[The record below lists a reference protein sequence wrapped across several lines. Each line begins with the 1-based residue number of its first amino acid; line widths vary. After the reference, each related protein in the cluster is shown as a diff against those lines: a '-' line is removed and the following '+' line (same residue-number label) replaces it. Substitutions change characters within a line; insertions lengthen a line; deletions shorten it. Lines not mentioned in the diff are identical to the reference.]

1 MRSRTGGAGA
11 IETPTPGAVPDF
23 IPVVGRYRTPA
34 TWRLSFHCG
43 MNAAETSACRG
54 IRIGC
59 VSAPRRDAVRTSPR
73 SWPGTTRR
81 LRTDRSTA
89 WLAGR
94 FQSRE
99 GLTHDPAAALGQRDQ
114 ILTEP
119 VFNRCAARLASRA
132 ERSAWSWTL
141 TLEIRPNLENDEI
154 ADWRRRGHRD
164 ADARRGARF
173 YPGRWALPHHR
184 DMAPFIPLWNEC
196 RRHCG
201 LAGHTY
207 RLRIGT
213 SA

>member
-1 MRSRTGGAGA
+1 MPPRLRLAGA
-11 IETPTPGAVPDF
+11 SVS
-23 IPVVGRYRTPA
+23 
-34 TWRLSFHCG
+34 WRLSFHSG

-132 ERSAWSWTL
+132 ERSAWSWTS
-141 TLEIRPNLENDEI
+141 TLEIRPDLENDEI
-154 ADWRRRGHRD
+154 AGWRRRGHRD

-173 YPGRWALPHHR
+173 YPGRWAVPHHR
-184 DMAPFIPLWNEC
+184 DMAPFIPRGMN
-196 RRHCG
+196 
-201 LAGHTY
+201 AADTSAY
-207 RLRIGT
+207 RGIRIGCVSAPRLDAVRT
-213 SA
+213 SPRSWPGT